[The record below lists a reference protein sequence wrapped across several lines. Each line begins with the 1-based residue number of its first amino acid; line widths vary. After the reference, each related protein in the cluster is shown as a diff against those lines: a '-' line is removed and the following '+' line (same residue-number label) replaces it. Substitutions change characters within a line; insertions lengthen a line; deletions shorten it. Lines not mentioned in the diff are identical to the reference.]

1 MNLKIWFNNQLIQT
15 KLIIINILVL
25 IIALSPVLLVMSA
38 YEYFALRNATL
49 EAIHVNAD
57 IVSDNA
63 ATAMAFNDN
72 ITATEALA
80 TLQASSDILYASLT
94 LPDGRIL
101 ATFKRKDIT
110 VKAASNTPP
119 LPRIK
124 EQLTWD
130 RFKLTTPVFL
140 KSEFVGTLSLEA
152 SLNIVYKRIF
162 LYIGVIT
169 AAVIISLFFSLW
181 LAIKLENSIIRPLK
195 LLMDSVKRVTQNQDY
210 SVRPMVERSDEIG
223 DLSHAF
229 YDMMCKVQERDDHL
243 QDMAFYDGVTG
254 LPNRHFFEERVE
266 LAVSTAVHFQQR
278 CSLLFIDLDDFK
290 IVNDT
295 LGHHIGDDLLRNVGQ
310 RLQDVLRHNDIVFRI
325 GGDEFAVILE
335 NIKEIEVATI
345 IADKI
350 IKKLSQSVSLQGH
363 QVKVGASIGVSVC
376 PDYAGDTS
384 SLLETADSAM
394 YVAKAGSKNTYHLYT
409 PEA

>member
-1 MNLKIWFNNQLIQT
+1 MNLTAWFSNQLIQT
-15 KLIIINILVL
+15 KLILINVLVL

-38 YEYFALRNATL
+38 YEFFALREATL

-63 ATAMAFNDN
+63 ASAMAFNDST
-72 ITATEALA
+72 TATEALA
-80 TLQASSDILYASLT
+80 TLQASSDILYASIA
-94 LPDGRIL
+94 LPDGTIL

-110 VKAASNTPP
+110 VTTTSDPP
-119 LPRIK
+119 PVPRAE

-130 RFKLTTPVFL
+130 RFKLSKPVFL

-152 SLNIVYKRIF
+152 SLNIVYQRIF
-162 LYIGVIT
+162 LYIGVIS
-169 AAVIISLFFSLW
+169 AAAIISLFFSLG
-181 LAIKLENSIIRPLK
+181 LAIRLENSVIRPLK
-195 LLMDSVKRVTQNQDY
+195 HLMNSVKRVTQDQDY

-223 DLSHAF
+223 DLSRAF

-243 QDMAFYDGVTG
+243 KDMAFYDGVTG
-254 LPNRHFFEERVE
+254 LPNRHFFEERIE
-266 LAVSTAVHFQQR
+266 QAVSTALHYQQR
-278 CSLLFIDLDDFK
+278 CGLLFIDLDDFK

-295 LGHHIGDDLLRNVGQ
+295 LGHYIGDDLLRNVGQ
-310 RLQDVLRHNDIVFRI
+310 RLQDVLRHNDMVFRI

-350 IKKLSQSVSLQGH
+350 IKKVSQPVSLQGH

-376 PDYAGDTS
+376 PDYAGDTNN
-384 SLLETADSAM
+384 LLKTADSAM
-394 YVAKAGSKNTYHLYT
+394 YVAKGGSKNTYHLYT

>member
-1 MNLKIWFNNQLIQT
+1 MKLKTWFSNQLIQT
-15 KLIIINILVL
+15 KLILINVLVL

-38 YEYFALRNATL
+38 YEYFALRKATL

-63 ATAMAFNDN
+63 ASAMAFNDN

-94 LPDGRIL
+94 LPDGTIL
-101 ATFKRKDIT
+101 ATFKREDIS
-110 VKAASNTPP
+110 VIVASDPPP
-119 LPRIK
+119 LPK
-124 EQLTWD
+124 VEEQLTWD
-130 RFKLTTPVFL
+130 RFKLTKPVFL

-152 SLNIVYKRIF
+152 SLNIVYQRIF

-169 AAVIISLFFSLW
+169 AAVIVSLFFSLW

-195 LLMDSVKRVTQNQDY
+195 HLMDSVKRVTQNQDY
-210 SVRPMVERSDEIG
+210 SVRPMVERTDEIG
-223 DLSHAF
+223 DLSRAF

-254 LPNRHFFEERVE
+254 LPNRHFFKERIE
-266 LAVSTAVHFQQR
+266 QAVSTALHYQQH
-278 CSLLFIDLDDFK
+278 CGLLFIDLDDFK

-295 LGHHIGDDLLRNVGQ
+295 LGHHIGDDLLRNIGQ
-310 RLQDVLRHNDIVFRI
+310 RLQEVLRHNDMVFRI

-335 NIKEIEVATI
+335 DIKEIEISTI
-345 IADKI
+345 IAVKI
-350 IKKLSQSVSLQGH
+350 IENVSQPVMLQGH
-363 QVKVGASIGVSVC
+363 EVKVGASIGVSVY
-376 PDYAGDTS
+376 PDYANDATT
-384 SLLETADSAM
+384 LLKTADLAM
-394 YVAKAGSKNTYHLYT
+394 YVAKGGSKNTYHLYT

>member
-1 MNLKIWFNNQLIQT
+1 MKLKTWFSNQLIQT
-15 KLIIINILVL
+15 KLILINVLVL

-38 YEYFALRNATL
+38 YEFFALRKATL

-63 ATAMAFNDN
+63 ASAMAFNDN

-80 TLQASSDILYASLT
+80 TLQASSDILYASLA
-94 LPDGRIL
+94 LPDGTRL
-101 ATFKRKDIT
+101 ATFKREGIS
-110 VKAASNTPP
+110 VIAASDPP
-119 LPRIK
+119 RLPK
-124 EQLTWD
+124 AEEQLTWD
-130 RFKLTTPVFL
+130 RFKLTKPVFL

-162 LYIGVIT
+162 LYIGVI
-169 AAVIISLFFSLW
+169 AAAAIVSLFFSLS
-181 LAIKLENSIIRPLK
+181 LAIKLESSVIRPLK
-195 LLMDSVKRVTQNQDY
+195 HLRDSVKRVTQNQDY
-210 SVRPMVERSDEIG
+210 SVRPMIERTDEIG
-223 DLSHAF
+223 DLSRAF

-243 QDMAFYDGVTG
+243 KDMAFYDGITG

-266 LAVSTAVHFQQR
+266 LAVSTTLHYQQR

-310 RLQDVLRHNDIVFRI
+310 RLQDVLRHNDMVFRI

-335 NIKEIEVATI
+335 DIKEIETATI

-350 IKKLSQSVSLQGH
+350 IKKVSQPVSLQGH
-363 QVKVGASIGVSVC
+363 QVKVGASIGISVC
-376 PDYAGDTS
+376 PDYAGDTDN
-384 SLLETADSAM
+384 LLKTADSAM
-394 YVAKAGSKNTYHLYT
+394 YVAKAGGKNTYHLYT
-409 PEA
+409 LES